1 MSSRRVY
8 RKDVSSARLI
18 SFTVKIKETDLWLAV
33 SSSAFDPELP
43 ALVEHLVWQQ
53 RHLLEAYIA
62 QYPSFLESLE
72 PCLIMPDAPP
82 IVKKMTGAANKAGV
96 GPMASVAG
104 TLAEMIGIALLE
116 CSQEVIVENG
126 GDVFMR
132 VNEPVKVG
140 IYAGK
145 SPLSNKLALLI
156 DPAKTP
162 LGVCTSS
169 GTVGPSLSFGCAD
182 AAVVLSPS
190 TPLADAAATAMGN
203 LVKSPDDIKN
213 ALEYARN
220 LNDITGALL
229 ICGEKMAAWG
239 DIDLKE
245 A

>member
-8 RKDVSSARLI
+8 RKNVSSARLI
-18 SFTVKIKETDLWLAV
+18 SFTVKIKETDLWLAA

-43 ALVEHLVWQQ
+43 ALVEQLVWQQ

-62 QYPSFLESLE
+62 KHPSFVKALE

-82 IVKKMTGAANKAGV
+82 IVKKMAGAANKAGV

-104 TLAEMIGIALLE
+104 TLAELIGIALLE
-116 CSQEVIVENG
+116 RSPEVVVENG
-126 GDVFMR
+126 GDVFIK
-132 VNEPVKVG
+132 VSEPVKVG
-140 IYAGK
+140 VFAGK
-145 SPLSNKLALLI
+145 SPLSGKLALLI

-203 LVKSPDDIKN
+203 LVKGPADI
-213 ALEYARN
+213 EYALKYARE